1 MAMQERPG
9 HRVET
14 LGSPTTSLETCEGGG
29 GVCSTEREWTNKW
42 GVLGEIPF
50 YFQKIPSNSSR
61 LDLTDF
67 SYEQCDLKPC
77 WLMISS
83 GIILPNILGIY
94 SNPIGESLETNQFLW
109 YGGFHK
115 WGSKKWLVY
124 FMQKKPSRNGDWGYP
139 CSRRPEHMVWGFP
152 KSWGCPQFS
161 SRPWA

>member
-1 MAMQERPG
+1 MVHKPTNISGGPHLVLLCVLVSSKKNVFCQMAMQERPG

-29 GVCSTEREWTNKW
+29 GVCSTEREGTNKW
-42 GVLGEIPF
+42 GVLGEILF

-94 SNPIGESLETNQFLW
+94 SNPIGESIETNQFL
-109 YGGFHK
+109 
-115 WGSKKWLVY
+115 
-124 FMQKKPSRNGDWGYP
+124 
-139 CSRRPEHMVWGFP
+139 
-152 KSWGCPQFS
+152 
-161 SRPWA
+161 